1 MSLLKSHST
10 KLQASSFNN
19 INWIGF
25 YRLIKL
31 RFWMGQIAA
40 GFFDK
45 ANQRY
50 SFFFVSFQ
58 KNCLKNEQ
66 TRNFKLF
73 IVVQQT
79 PWSCFFL

>member
-50 SFFFVSFQ
+50 SFFLSV
-58 KNCLKNEQ
+58 
-66 TRNFKLF
+66 FKKIASKMNKRVIL
-73 IVVQQT
+73 
-79 PWSCFFL
+79 SYLL